1 MFKSSWNKLPLTLGR
16 ESVAITI
23 PASPW
28 QRFYIFFTVDVFFLP
43 TCFVGLALGLWLLVV
58 MGCSFRGEG
67 LGWMLEFGEPLKPR
81 HKTKPLVFFLC
92 IFWAEGRGWF
102 VVVVLCCVVLCFVLV
117 FYWMQTCTR
126 GDHFTHHEYLKL
138 MNGRKG
144 CLRNYKLS
152 WHMYLSNALLGENGE
167 SIKRTTPRVS
177 GL

>member
-1 MFKSSWNKLPLTLGR
+1 MLLTLRGNIHGRSHVSVWFIMCGEDGTSQSQRLQKFIAIVFATDSILSYSVPMFKSSWNKLPLTLRR

-43 TCFVGLALGLWLLVV
+43 TCFVGLALGLWLCVV

-81 HKTKPLVFFLC
+81 HTTKPLIFFLC

-102 VVVVLCCVVLCFVLV
+102 VVVVLCCVALCFSFSL
-117 FYWMQTCTR
+117 
-126 GDHFTHHEYLKL
+126 
-138 MNGRKG
+138 NAN
-144 CLRNYKLS
+144 LR
-152 WHMYLSNALLGENGE
+152 
-167 SIKRTTPRVS
+167 
-177 GL
+177 

>member
-1 MFKSSWNKLPLTLGR
+1 MFKSSWNKLPLTLRR

-43 TCFVGLALGLWLLVV
+43 TCFVGLALGLWLWVV

-81 HKTKPLVFFLC
+81 HTTKPLVFFLC

-102 VVVVLCCVVLCFVLV
+102 VVVVLCCVVFCLSFLLNANLHWRRPFYSSWV
-117 FYWMQTCTR
+117 FKVDER
-126 GDHFTHHEYLKL
+126 KERLFKKL
-138 MNGRKG
+138 
-144 CLRNYKLS
+144 
-152 WHMYLSNALLGENGE
+152 
-167 SIKRTTPRVS
+167 
-177 GL
+177 

>member
-43 TCFVGLALGLWLLVV
+43 TCFVGLALGLWLWVV

-81 HKTKPLVFFLC
+81 HTTKPLIFFLC

-102 VVVVLCCVVLCFVLV
+102 VVVVLCFSFLLNANLRYRRPFYSSWV
-117 FYWMQTCTR
+117 FKVDER
-126 GDHFTHHEYLKL
+126 KERLFKKL
-138 MNGRKG
+138 
-144 CLRNYKLS
+144 
-152 WHMYLSNALLGENGE
+152 W
-167 SIKRTTPRVS
+167 IV
-177 GL
+177 